1 MNGPDIVVLRGGEV
15 LLRGQSVLDAYFA
28 MQAALDAQ
36 RRNQLPVRRSV
47 QQLADA
53 LLAAANLHQV
63 AEDPGSAEVP
73 LEPAMPPSGQ
83 DDSIDVK
90 EAAVLL
96 HCTSRNVRDL
106 CCRGQ
111 IESARRVA
119 GRWVMDRA
127 EILGRTTRSA
137 V

>member
-1 MNGPDIVVLRGGEV
+1 MSGPDIVVLRGGEV
-15 LLRGQSVLDAYFA
+15 LLRGQSVLDAHFA

-47 QQLADA
+47 QDLADA
-53 LLAAANLHQV
+53 LLSATNLHQV
-63 AEDPGSAEVP
+63 AEDRGSAEVP
-73 LEPAMPPSGQ
+73 PASAVPPSAQ
-83 DDSIDVK
+83 DDSIDAK

-127 EILGRTTRSA
+127 EILSRTVRSA